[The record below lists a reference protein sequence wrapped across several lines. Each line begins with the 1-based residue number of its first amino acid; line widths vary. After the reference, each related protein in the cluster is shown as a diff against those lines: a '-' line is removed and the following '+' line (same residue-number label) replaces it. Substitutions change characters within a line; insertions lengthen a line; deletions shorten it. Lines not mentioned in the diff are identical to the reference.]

1 MKYGIVGFGNQG
13 IKRKK
18 FIKKKDLIFTYD
30 KFNKKADYND
40 LNELPLEKI
49 KSIFLCVPDKKK
61 YKLIRYFLNHG
72 KHILVEKPLILKNKQ
87 FNELEK
93 ICLKKKLNVYT
104 AYNHRFEPH
113 LVKLKNILVQKK
125 LGKIYYMNIF
135 YGNGTAKLVKKSYWK
150 DNYFGV
156 LADLGSHLIDLVSF
170 LFPKNIFEYEL
181 IDKFK
186 FENRTNDHAI
196 FISKKG
202 DIKVLC
208 ETTLNMWKNTFR
220 LDVIGQK
227 GSAHI
232 NGFCKWGPS
241 KLTVRSRI
249 LPSGKPKEKNYIIK
263 MKDPT
268 WTRELNFFKKISSK
282 KKCSLK
288 KDKFIAKQILK
299 LTK

>member
-49 KSIFLCVPDKKK
+49 KSIFLCVPDKEK

-113 LVKLKNILVQKK
+113 LVKLKNILFQKK

-150 DNYFGV
+150 DDYFGV

-170 LFPKNIFEYEL
+170 
-181 IDKFK
+181 
-186 FENRTNDHAI
+186 
-196 FISKKG
+196 ISKKF
-202 DIKVLC
+202 
-208 ETTLNMWKNTFR
+208 LNMN
-220 LDVIGQK
+220 
-227 GSAHI
+227 
-232 NGFCKWGPS
+232 
-241 KLTVRSRI
+241 
-249 LPSGKPKEKNYIIK
+249 
-263 MKDPT
+263 
-268 WTRELNFFKKISSK
+268 
-282 KKCSLK
+282 
-288 KDKFIAKQILK
+288 
-299 LTK
+299 